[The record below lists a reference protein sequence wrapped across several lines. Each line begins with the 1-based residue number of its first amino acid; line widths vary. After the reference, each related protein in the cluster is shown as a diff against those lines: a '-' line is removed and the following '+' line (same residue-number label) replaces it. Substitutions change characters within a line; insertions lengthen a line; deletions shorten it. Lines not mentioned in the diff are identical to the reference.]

1 MSMSR
6 RIPGPFLLIVVVIAL
21 AGCAAPAPQ
30 AQVAAPTVMPVEDA
44 ATAPPEEIVAPAA
57 DASPTDSPAAGAA
70 SGAILVRAI
79 TSEPAQ
85 VDPQGAPS
93 SGLSIVLPY
102 LFDTLVVR
110 DLDNSL
116 VPALAESWE
125 VSEDGKTITMKL
137 RPDVVFHD
145 GTPLN
150 AEAVKFTFERFKAE
164 GKASPIYAGVQQIAG
179 IEAVDERNVR
189 FTFGAPAANFWSTIS
204 MPYAGIISPASVQ
217 SVSENGEGFLVG
229 SGPFRLAEWQSG
241 QSITLEK
248 NSDYTWGPAVV
259 ENRGVPHLDKLVFK
273 VIPDAATQLAAL
285 EAGEVDVIFINNP
298 AHRAKLE
305 KNPDVRLE
313 ETVLNS
319 LIYLGFNN
327 QKAPFDD
334 VKVRQALSHAIN
346 KDQIVEV
353 ALGGLGIAAYAPLPP
368 TLPGFDPA
376 LKANELGYDVE
387 KAMALLTDAGFEP
400 GSDGAW
406 SRDGQPL
413 RTVLLTSNRPPNDA
427 VATVIQS
434 QLQEI
439 GVPVEIQQL
448 DSKAVMEAA
457 NAGQFDLLLW
467 RYDWNDPDA
476 LSIFL
481 GSDRIGATNRV
492 AYGNPDLDVLLA
504 QGALELD
511 AKKRDQI
518 YLEAQKLIMADA
530 PWQAIY
536 NPIDLMAISKRVDG
550 AEIGYMGR
558 VLVNDARIMEK

>member
-1 MSMSR
+1 
-6 RIPGPFLLIVVVIAL
+6 
-21 AGCAAPAPQ
+21 
-30 AQVAAPTVMPVEDA
+30 
-44 ATAPPEEIVAPAA
+44 
-57 DASPTDSPAAGAA
+57 
-70 SGAILVRAI
+70 
-79 TSEPAQ
+79 
-85 VDPQGAPS
+85 
-93 SGLSIVLPY
+93 
-102 LFDTLVVR
+102 
-110 DLDNSL
+110 
-116 VPALAESWE
+116 
-125 VSEDGKTITMKL
+125 
-137 RPDVVFHD
+137 
-145 GTPLN
+145 
-150 AEAVKFTFERFKAE
+150 
-164 GKASPIYAGVQQIAG
+164 
-179 IEAVDERNVR
+179 
-189 FTFGAPAANFWSTIS
+189 
-204 MPYAGIISPASVQ
+204 
-217 SVSENGEGFLVG
+217 
-229 SGPFRLAEWQSG
+229 
-241 QSITLEK
+241 
-248 NSDYTWGPAVV
+248 V

-504 QGALELD
+504 QGAHELD

-550 AEIGYMGR
+550 VEIGYMGR